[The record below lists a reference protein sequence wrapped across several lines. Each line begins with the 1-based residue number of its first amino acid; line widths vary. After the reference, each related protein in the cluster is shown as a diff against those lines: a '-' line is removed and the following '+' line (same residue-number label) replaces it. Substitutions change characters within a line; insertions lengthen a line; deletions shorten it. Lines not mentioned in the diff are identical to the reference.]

1 MINLSLFPFLREVK
15 KPKIKVLGREKE
27 LDYLQETRFK
37 KRMKNVILVGEAGV
51 GKTAIIEE
59 FALRNKDKLLV
70 LEFDLSLATAGTQ
83 FRGDFENRINNAIRE
98 ILKFK
103 DLPVILYIDEIH
115 TILKA
120 GGTDCLSLGD
130 IIKPLLSSEKITVI
144 GATTPMEYDN
154 SIKRDFALKR
164 RLSPIF
170 VQKLEREAILD
181 ILNKFLGG
189 TKTVARNILL
199 EYIYEITNSF
209 ENEVG
214 NSIGICNPDIS
225 IEILDR
231 CQARS
236 QYKQVPINK
245 QMIDEIFKEL
255 VSWQGNDQK

>member
-1 MINLSLFPFLREVK
+1 MINLSLYPFLREVK
-15 KPKIKVLGREKE
+15 KPKIKVLGRESE
-27 LDYLQETRFK
+27 LDFLQETRFK
-37 KRMKNVILVGEAGV
+37 KRMKNIILVGEAGV

-59 FALRNKDKLLV
+59 FAYRNKDRILV
-70 LEFDLSLATAGTQ
+70 LELDLSLATAGTQ

-98 ILKFK
+98 ILRYKE
-103 DLPVILYIDEIH
+103 LPVILYIDEIH

-144 GATTPMEYDN
+144 GATTPQEYEN

-164 RLSPIF
+164 RLSPIYI
-170 VQKLEREAILD
+170 KRLDKNAILD

-189 TKTVARNILL
+189 TKSVARNVLL
-199 EYIYEITNSF
+199 EYIYNVTSSF
-209 ENEVG
+209 ERNVG
-214 NSIGICNPDIS
+214 SDLGISNPDIS

-236 QYKQVPINK
+236 QYKQIPINK
-245 QMIDEIFKEL
+245 QMIDDVFKEL
-255 VSWQGNDQK
+255 IGWQDVK

>member
-15 KPKIKVLGREKE
+15 KPKIKVLGRENE
-27 LDYLQETRFK
+27 LDFLQETRFK

-59 FALRNKDKLLV
+59 FAYRNKDRILV
-70 LEFDLSLATAGTQ
+70 LELDLSLATAGTQ
-83 FRGDFENRINNAIRE
+83 FRGDFENRINNAFRE
-98 ILKFK
+98 IFKYK

-144 GATTPMEYDN
+144 GATTPMEYEN

-170 VQKLEREAILD
+170 VKKLEREAILD

-189 TKTVARNILL
+189 TKTVARNVLL
-199 EYIYEITNSF
+199 EYIYDVTSSF
-209 ENEVG
+209 EQNMG
-214 NSIGICNPDIS
+214 SDIGISNPDIS

-236 QYKQVPINK
+236 QYKGVAITK
-245 QMIDEIFKEL
+245 QMIDEVFKEL
-255 VSWQGNDQK
+255 VEWQTDHQ